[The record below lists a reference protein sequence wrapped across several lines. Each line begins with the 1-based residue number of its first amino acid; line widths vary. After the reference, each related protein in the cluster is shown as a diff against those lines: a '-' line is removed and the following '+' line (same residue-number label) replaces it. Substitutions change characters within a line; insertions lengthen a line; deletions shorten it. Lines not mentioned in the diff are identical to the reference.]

1 MKQKP
6 VERTSQLRSRTP
18 PDRGRKLRQSISG
31 LWASQDIDEDGSTLV
46 LIYVIACLV
55 VVNLILRIPGAAM
68 TLDQLNEMP
77 LLGP

>member
-6 VERTSQLRSRTP
+6 VERTSQLGSRP
-18 PDRGRKLRQSISG
+18 PSDWGRKLRQSIGG
-31 LWASQDIDEDGSTLV
+31 LWASQDTNEDGSTLV

-55 VVNLILRIPGAAM
+55 VMNLILRLPGAAM
-68 TLDQLNEMP
+68 TLDQLNQMP